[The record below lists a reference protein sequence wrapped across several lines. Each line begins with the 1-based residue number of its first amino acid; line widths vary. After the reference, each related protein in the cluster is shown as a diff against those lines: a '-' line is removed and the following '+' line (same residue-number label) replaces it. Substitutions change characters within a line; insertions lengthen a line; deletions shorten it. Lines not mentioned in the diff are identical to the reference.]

1 MHLITDHRV
10 RKFLH
15 KINKRDSAKVVE
27 YIELFEKYGFQLNQR
42 YLKKISGSVWELRP
56 GKIRLF
62 LFAKLER
69 FIVIHVNYKKSQ
81 KIRKE
86 DLMII
91 EKRSKDYL

>member
-42 YLKKISGSVWELRP
+42 YLKKISGSV
-56 GKIRLF
+56 
-62 LFAKLER
+62 
-69 FIVIHVNYKKSQ
+69 
-81 KIRKE
+81 
-86 DLMII
+86 
-91 EKRSKDYL
+91 